1 MLVTGWAG
9 SGCCAGLAKLKRTSR
24 WISVRD
30 SEKALGKATLKGNR
44 YSAHWSMWERGGGKE
59 RKCSLI

>member
-30 SEKALGKATLKGNR
+30 SEKVLGKAT
-44 YSAHWSMWERGGGKE
+44 
-59 RKCSLI
+59 C